1 MSGWPW
7 ASPDG
12 TRMAITQTIRERYPQ
27 AERQRRLVE
36 MSYRRLLARLFTAH
50 PENWVV
56 KGGVALLIRL
66 DPSRTSN
73 DIDITHLSN
82 AGHDEAIEALRRDAA
97 LDLGDFFSFE
107 IGEGQV
113 VDPDH
118 PTERALSVHVVARI
132 GSHRVGEF
140 NIDLAL
146 PQSDL
151 EVEWINAA
159 RPLTGNERADRA
171 PDIAVLPITAQLA
184 DKTCAIFERRGVDDR
199 FSSRVRDLADIGM
212 IALQVDDISGDELYE
227 ALRRQEQRRLVSGSL
242 RDTLPDSL
250 TLTPDQAADW
260 RSRWGRA
267 TRGAPISYEDALL
280 VAQKLLDPVLSDEVT
295 GERWSRSERAWI
307 LR

>member
-1 MSGWPW
+1 MSDWPW

-12 TRMAITQTIRERYPQ
+12 TRMAITQTIRDRYPQ
-27 AERQRRLVE
+27 NERQRRLVE

-56 KGGVALLIRL
+56 KGGVALLMRL

-73 DIDITHLSN
+73 DIDITHIAN
-82 AGHDEAIEALRRDAA
+82 AGHDEALEALRRDAA

-107 IGEGQV
+107 IGDGQV

-132 GSHRVGEF
+132 GSQVVGEF

-146 PQSDL
+146 PQGDL

-159 RPLTGNERADRA
+159 RPLTGNERADQA

-184 DKTCAIFERRGVDDR
+184 DKACAIFERRGVEDR

-212 IALQVDDISGDELYE
+212 IAFQVDDISGDELRA
-227 ALRRQEQRRLVSGSL
+227 ALRSQEDRRLASGSL
-242 RDTLPDSL
+242 REPLPQSLVLPD
-250 TLTPDQAADW
+250 DQAADW
-260 RSRWGRA
+260 EKRWERA
-267 TRGAPISYEDALL
+267 TRGAPISYEDALQ
-280 VAQKLLDPVLSDEVT
+280 VAQRLLDPVLADRVI
-295 GERWSRSERAWI
+295 GARWSRSERAW
-307 LR
+307 LLG